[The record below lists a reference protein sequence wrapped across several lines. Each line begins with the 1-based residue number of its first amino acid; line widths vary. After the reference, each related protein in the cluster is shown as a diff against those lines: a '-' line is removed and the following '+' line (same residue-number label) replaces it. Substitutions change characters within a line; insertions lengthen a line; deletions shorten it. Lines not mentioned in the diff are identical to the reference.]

1 MYAKNI
7 MTLLAVI
14 SISIA
19 VFAQKDTLPPPNAT
33 KSASN
38 FSNVIGWPDTGMPI
52 APKGFSVSK
61 YATGFQNPRWMY
73 VAPNGDVLVAESNS
87 NFKTIEKVGAMLKGA
102 SKAEDLTSSAD
113 RITILRDNNKD
124 GTPDEKFVLLNAD
137 NGLNQPF
144 GMLVIGNW
152 LYVANTDAVFR
163 FPYKKGQTKI
173 TGKGQKLVDLPGGKG
188 FKANRHWTR
197 NIISNANNTKI
208 YIAVGSASN
217 IAETGID
224 KERLRANILE
234 MNPDGSGLRVFASG
248 LRNPVGMGWAPG
260 TSTLYTTVNER
271 DELGDDLVP
280 DYLTSIK
287 AGAFYG
293 WPYCYY
299 GAHVDK
305 RITPQQP
312 NLVKKAVSPDVDL
325 GSHTASL
332 GLAFY
337 TKKTFPSQY
346 QGGAF
351 IAQHGSWNR
360 SVLSG
365 YKVVYV
371 PFTNGKPSGRPQ
383 DFLTGFV
390 ADLDAS
396 KVYGRP
402 VGVVVLPDGSLLVTD
417 DAGNCI
423 WRVAA
428 EKQ

>member
-1 MYAKNI
+1 MYLKS
-7 MTLLAVI
+7 TLVLLAVTSI
-14 SISIA
+14 SIS
-19 VFAQKDTLPPPNAT
+19 VFSQKDTLPAPNAT
-33 KSASN
+33 KSVANYSK
-38 FSNVIGWPDTGMPI
+38 VIGWQDGKMPV
-52 APKGFSVSK
+52 APKGFVVSQ
-61 YATGFQNPRWMY
+61 YAIGFQNPRWMY
-73 VAPNGDVLVAESNS
+73 VTPNGDVLVAESNS
-87 NFKTIEKVGAMLKGA
+87 NFTLVEKAGAILKGVNTA
-102 SKAEDLTSSAD
+102 DDLAHSAD
-113 RITILRDNNKD
+113 RITLLRDNNNDGIPDQKD
-124 GTPDEKFVLLNAD
+124 TLLTAE

-152 LYVANTDAVFR
+152 LYVANTDAVLR
-163 FPYKKGQTKI
+163 FAYQKGQTKI
-173 TGKGQKLVDLPGGKG
+173 TGTGEKLVDLPGGKG
-188 FKANRHWTR
+188 FRNNRHWTR

-217 IAETGID
+217 IAEGGID

-234 MNPDGSGLRVFASG
+234 MNPDGSGLRIYASG

-260 TSTLYTTVNER
+260 TSTLYVAVNER

-280 DYLTSIK
+280 DYLTGVK
-287 AGAFYG
+287 KGAFYG
-293 WPYCYY
+293 WPYSYY
-299 GAHVDK
+299 GKHVDSRVPDQK
-305 RITPQQP
+305 PD
-312 NLVKKAVSPDVDL
+312 LVKRAVIPDVDL

-337 TKKTFPSQY
+337 TKKTFPLQY

-365 YKVVYV
+365 YQVVYV
-371 PFTNGKPSGRPQ
+371 PFKKGKPSGRPQ
-383 DFLTGFV
+383 QFLTGFV
-390 ADLDAS
+390 ADLAAD

-417 DAGNCI
+417 DASSTI

-428 EKQ
+428 EKK

>member
-1 MYAKNI
+1 MYIKHMIAC
-7 MTLLAVI
+7 LAAAAI
-14 SISIA
+14 SIPAFS
-19 VFAQKDTLPPPNAT
+19 QKDTLPPPNAT
-33 KSASN
+33 KSATN
-38 FSNVIGWPDTGMPI
+38 FSKVTGWQDGNMPV
-52 APKGFSVSK
+52 APKGFRVSQ

-87 NFKTIEKVGAMLKGA
+87 NYTLIEKAGAILKGVN
-102 SKAEDLTSSAD
+102 KADDLTRSAD
-113 RITILRDNNKD
+113 RIVLLRDNNKD
-124 GTPDEKFVLLNAD
+124 GIPDQKDTLLMEA

-144 GMLVIGNW
+144 GMLIIGNW
-152 LYVANTDAVFR
+152 LYVANTDAVVR
-163 FPYKKGQTKI
+163 FPYKTGQTKI
-173 TGKGQKLVDLPGGKG
+173 TDLGEKLVNLPGGKG
-188 FKANRHWTR
+188 FRNNRHWTR

-208 YIAVGSASN
+208 YIAVGSSTN
-217 IAETGID
+217 IAENGID
-224 KERLRANILE
+224 KEKRRANILE
-234 MNPDGSGLRVFASG
+234 MNPDGSGLRIYAGG

-260 TSTLYTTVNER
+260 TSTLYTAVNER

-280 DYLTSIK
+280 DYLTSVRR
-287 AGAFYG
+287 GAFYG
-293 WPYCYY
+293 WPYAYY
-299 GAHVDK
+299 GNHIDVRVKDQ
-305 RITPQQP
+305 RPD
-312 NLVKKAVSPDVDL
+312 LVKRAVVPDVDL

-337 TKKTFPSQY
+337 TKKTFPAQY

-371 PFTNGKPSGRPQ
+371 PFKNGKPSGRPQ

-390 ADLDAS
+390 ADLTAG

-402 VGVVVLPDGSLLVTD
+402 VGVVVMPDGSLLVTD
-417 DAGNCI
+417 DASNTI

-428 EKQ
+428 EK